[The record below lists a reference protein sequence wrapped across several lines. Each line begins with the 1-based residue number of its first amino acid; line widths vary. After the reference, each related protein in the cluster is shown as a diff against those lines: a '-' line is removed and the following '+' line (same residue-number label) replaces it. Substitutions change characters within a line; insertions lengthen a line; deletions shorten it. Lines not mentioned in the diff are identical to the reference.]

1 MSELLRVDLALRL
14 VEERKR
20 LGFSQ
25 NHFAYLLGTTRESIR
40 RYETGYHYIK
50 SDLLAIAMKLGVDAQ
65 YVLCG
70 IRSVNMT
77 EVLQKIGY
85 KPAA

>member
-25 NHFAYLLGTTRESIR
+25 NNFANLLGTTRESIR
-40 RYETGYHYIK
+40 RYEIGFREMRAEF
-50 SDLLAIAMKLGVDAQ
+50 LANAMTLGVDGQ
-65 YVLCG
+65 YVLSG
-70 IRSVNMT
+70 VRSANMD
-77 EVLQKIGY
+77 EVLEIIGY
-85 KPAA
+85 KPTA